1 MLTTRALGAPHPLA
15 HNVIGEGLHWLHA
28 VAQPDT
34 AIINPRL
41 AAIIVAA
48 LHEQRIDIDRQR
60 VSAQFTKV
68 ARVTGVVV
76 MDAEVE
82 LVIVATLP

>member
-1 MLTTRALGAPHPLA
+1 MLTTRALDAPHPLG

-41 AAIIVAA
+41 AAIIVDGHVLRFVPIAWGGA
-48 LHEQRIDIDRQR
+48 PPSSSRWPTCAGG
-60 VSAQFTKV
+60 SA
-68 ARVTGVVV
+68 
-76 MDAEVE
+76 EH
-82 LVIVATLP
+82 P